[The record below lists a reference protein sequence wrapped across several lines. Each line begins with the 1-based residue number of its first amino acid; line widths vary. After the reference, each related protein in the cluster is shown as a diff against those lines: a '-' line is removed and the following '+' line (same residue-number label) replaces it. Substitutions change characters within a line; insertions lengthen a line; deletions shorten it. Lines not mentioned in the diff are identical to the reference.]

1 MDLGSFFLIF
11 ALFVLAGLFVA
22 HPFNEHKL
30 PGEKA
35 ARWVQGHDISA
46 LLAEH
51 DQIINALRELDFDFA
66 MKKIPEADYPVQ
78 RNILLN
84 RGAEILRQLDGYQK
98 RSPGTK
104 GKGGKEPVKTGKSS
118 KVEITR
124 PAPQPSQPTPDDEL
138 ETKIA
143 ARRRN
148 RQEKSGGFC
157 PQCGKPVQVSD
168 HFCPKCG
175 ESLES
180 R

>member
-1 MDLGSFFLIF
+1 MDLGSIFLIF

-22 HPFNEHKL
+22 LPLFEHKL
-30 PGEKA
+30 PGKKA
-35 ARWVQGHDISA
+35 ARRMQGHDISA

-66 MKKIPEADYPVQ
+66 LKKIPEVDYPVQ
-78 RNILLN
+78 RNMLLI
-84 RGAEILRQLDGYQK
+84 RGTEILRQLDGYQK

-104 GKGGKEPVKTGKSS
+104 GKGGKEPAKIGKSS
-118 KVEITR
+118 IVEATH

-143 ARRRN
+143 ARRRS

-175 ESLES
+175 ESLVS